1 MQLAESTATIK
12 YRTETDQQPLEQALF
27 AWDVYA
33 RELSHGLKGG
43 SQKFLEKTAYSIP
56 GDVLVFSTL
65 RVYENHLVILRNGK
79 VLPLS
84 NLQIAQESA
93 LEYPSSDASQT

>member
-27 AWDVYA
+27 AWDAYA

-43 SQKFLEKTAYSIP
+43 SQKFLEKTAYAIP

-79 VLPLS
+79 LPSLTS
-84 NLQIAQESA
+84 EQSGDCSGIC
-93 LEYPSSDASQT
+93 P